1 MTLKNYY
8 NRFEPSKNYD
18 KSLFLSGRGLQSAE
32 LNEIQE
38 YALYKIKGIGDAIF
52 RDGDVIQGA
61 TCIVDPDTGH
71 TTIEAGG
78 VYLRGSVRI
87 VSNSEFTIPIDT
99 VVRIGV
105 WYQETTVTELEDPGL
120 RDPAVG
126 TRNYQEPGAA
136 RTKIALNWDYQAEGV
151 TATQEGAEFY
161 PIYAVDNGVLI
172 QTAPPPQLDAVN
184 SALARYDRESN
195 GSYVVNGLKVRF
207 LTNDNGEQ
215 VFVIDDGKAHV
226 DGYEIELPHSLRS
239 RFDIDPD
246 LQAVESEPHT
256 FQADENGEM
265 IIGLNNRPLAEV
277 SDVDI
282 TVEKTITMTHGS
294 FTGAADPIPDDAVLS
309 IIQVRQGATVYSNGE
324 DYRLQLGA
332 VDWSLSGAEPA
343 PGSTY
348 EITYQARERI
358 TPTDITETGFTITG
372 AVEGSLVLVDY
383 VWSMPR
389 FDLITI
395 DRQGTVRRIKGIAH
409 PWRPSIPRPPSGQL
423 ALAYIEQNWFQ
434 DAKPL
439 VMNNA
444 IHAIPMSDIERMRA
458 AINDLYDLLA
468 QEKLRNDAN
477 AQEPS
482 AKKGVFVDP
491 FFDDDMRDQGLEQT
505 AAIVDQELTL
515 PIAAEVADI
524 GKASSAWTLPYELE
538 TILEQP
544 LQTMDMKINP
554 YQAFDP
560 IPAKTEIILNVDRW
574 TEVETSWSSPVTRRF
589 SIFSSPIT
597 RQVVSGWGWA
607 SRTQS
612 TTTRNVLL
620 RTQVDESNEL
630 LNSNTREASFMRPIT
645 QRFTV
650 RGFAPGETLRMVFDG
665 IDIEPEAQG

>member
-8 NRFEPSKNYD
+8 NRFDPSKNYD

-32 LNEIQE
+32 LNEIQD
-38 YALYKIKGIGDAIF
+38 YAWYKIKGIGDAIF

-61 TCIVDPDTGH
+61 TCVVNPDTGN
-71 TTIEAGG
+71 TTIEAGA

-87 VSNSEFTIPIDT
+87 VSASQLTIPIDT
-99 VVRIGV
+99 TVRIGV
-105 WYQETTVTELEDPGL
+105 WYQESTITELEDPNL

-136 RTKIALNWDYQAEGV
+136 RTKISLDWDYQAEGI
-151 TATQEGAEFY
+151 TTPREGAEFY

-195 GSYVVNGLKVRF
+195 GSYVVKGFKVWF
-207 LTNDNGEQ
+207 LNNANGEQ
-215 VFVIDDGKAHV
+215 TFVIDDGKAHV

-239 RFDIDPD
+239 RFPIDPD
-246 LQAVESEPHT
+246 LQTVESEPHT

-265 IIGLNNRPLAEV
+265 IVVLNNQPLAEV

-294 FTGAADPIPDDAVLS
+294 FTGSSDPIPDDAVLS
-309 IIQVRQGATVYSNGE
+309 IIQAKQGATVYTNGE
-324 DYRLQLGA
+324 DYRLQLGG
-332 VDWSLSGAEPA
+332 VDWSLPGSEPA

-358 TPTDITETGFTITG
+358 TPTDITESGFTITG

-389 FDLITI
+389 YDLLTI
-395 DRQGTVRRIKGIAH
+395 DRQGVVRRIKGIAH
-409 PWRPSIPRPPSGQL
+409 PWRPSIPRAPSGQL
-423 ALAYIEQNWFQ
+423 ALAYVEQNWHA
-434 DAKPL
+434 DAKPFI
-439 VMNNA
+439 MNNA
-444 IHAIPMSDIERMRA
+444 IHAIPMSDIERMRS

-491 FFDDDMRDQGLEQT
+491 FFDDDMRDQGLAQT

-524 GKASSAWTLPYELE
+524 GKSSSAWILPYELE

-554 YQAFDP
+554 YQAFEP
-560 IPAKTEIILNVDRW
+560 IPAKTEIILNIDRW
-574 TEVETSWSSPVTRRF
+574 TEVETNWSSPVTRRF

-597 RQVVSGWGWA
+597 RQVVTGGGWV

-612 TTTRNVLL
+612 VTTRNVLL

-630 LNSNTREASFMRPIT
+630 LASNNRQAAFMRTIL
-645 QRFTV
+645 QNFTV
-650 RGFAPGETLRMVFDG
+650 RGFTPGETLRMVFDG